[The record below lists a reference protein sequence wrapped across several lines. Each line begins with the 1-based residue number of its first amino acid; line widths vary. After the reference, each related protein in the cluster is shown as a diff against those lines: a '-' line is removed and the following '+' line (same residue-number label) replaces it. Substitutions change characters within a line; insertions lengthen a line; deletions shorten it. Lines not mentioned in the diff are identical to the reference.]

1 MNFSSKNNEKPVNND
16 IKDGIYTAPV
26 IFYHQKNPD
35 ENINVTISDKIINS
49 TAIGETEDLCSQ
61 YINKALDLTKDF
73 SDNQYK
79 RALIKLCE
87 LLKKG

>member
-26 IFYHQKNPD
+26 IFYHQKNSD

-49 TAIGETEDLCSQ
+49 TAIGETEDLCSV
-61 YINKALDLTKDF
+61 
-73 SDNQYK
+73 
-79 RALIKLCE
+79 
-87 LLKKG
+87 